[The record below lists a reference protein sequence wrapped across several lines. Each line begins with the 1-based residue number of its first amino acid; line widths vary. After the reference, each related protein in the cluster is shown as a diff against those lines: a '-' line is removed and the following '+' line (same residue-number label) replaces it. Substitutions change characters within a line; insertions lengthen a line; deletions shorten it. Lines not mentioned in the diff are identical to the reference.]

1 MPKQSLSAT
10 ERRFTKYVDD
20 LASAL
25 GHADRVAP
33 FRSYATGLILPGDR
47 KSVEPMAARLAPD
60 RVRAVHQS
68 MHHFVAQADWSDRA
82 ILSKVYEAT
91 LPAIERHD
99 RIHAWI
105 VDDTGIP
112 KKGSQSVGVAHQYC
126 GQLGKQANC
135 QVAVTLSIA
144 NEFASLPIAHRLYL
158 PKEWAEDRARRLKAG
173 VPTQIRF
180 ATKPQI
186 ALGQI
191 RAAQAAGVVA
201 GVIVADAAYG
211 NDTAFRDG
219 ISKLQLRY
227 VLAVQSSTSAWRPGE
242 APLPPRRRRKMGMGR
257 PATLVR
263 RTQRHAPISLLEL
276 VNELPAS
283 AFATITWREGTQTP
297 LESRFAAVRVR
308 PAHRDTLRS
317 SPRDEE
323 WLLVEW
329 PKDDI
334 VPRKYWLSNL
344 PPAATL
350 QQLVKAAQMRWRIE
364 RDYQELKDELG
375 LGHYEGRS
383 WRGFHH
389 HATMSI
395 AAYGFLIAE
404 RGAFS
409 PSSGIHAAFKK
420 SVLPKDFRPR
430 GAPGENATSR

>member
-1 MPKQSLSAT
+1 MGKQTLSAT
-10 ERRFTKYVDD
+10 ERRFTKYVDE
-20 LASAL
+20 LASSL

-33 FRSYATGLILPGDR
+33 FHFYTTGLLLPGDR
-47 KSVEPMAARLAPD
+47 KSVEPMAARLAPE
-60 RVRAVHQS
+60 RVRATHQS
-68 MHHFVAQADWSDRA
+68 MHHFVSQADWSDRA
-82 ILSKVYEAT
+82 ILAKVREAT
-91 LPAIERHD
+91 LPAIERHGSI
-99 RIHAWI
+99 RTWI

-144 NEFASLPIAHRLYL
+144 NDFASLPIAHRLYL
-158 PKEWAEDRARRLKAG
+158 TKEWAEDSERRAKVG
-173 VPTQIRF
+173 VPPQIRF

-186 ALGQI
+186 ALSQI
-191 RAAQAAGVVA
+191 RSAQAAGVA
-201 GVIVADAAYG
+201 PGVIVADAAYG

-219 ISKLQLRY
+219 ITKLKLPY
-227 VLAVQSSTSAWRPGE
+227 VLAAQSSTSAWRPGE
-242 APLPPRRRRKMGMGR
+242 APLPPRHRKNGIGR

-263 RTQRHAPISLLEL
+263 RTLRHSPISLLEL
-276 VNELPAS
+276 VQELSPR
-283 AFATITWREGTQTP
+283 AFKTITWREGTRTS
-297 LESRFAAVRVR
+297 LESRFAAIRVR

-329 PKDDI
+329 PENDTA
-334 VPRKYWLSNL
+334 PRKYWFSNL
-344 PPAATL
+344 PPSTPL
-350 QQLVKAAQMRWRIE
+350 HELVEFAQMRWRIE

-389 HATMSI
+389 HATMCI

-409 PSSGIHAAFKK
+409 PSDDVRSAFKR
-420 SVLPKDFRPR
+420 SRLPNGFRPR
-430 GAPGENATSR
+430 GASRKNAASR

>member
-1 MPKQSLSAT
+1 MGKQTLSAT
-10 ERRFTKYVDD
+10 ERRFTKYVDE

-33 FRSYATGLILPGDR
+33 FHLYTTGLLLPGDR

-60 RVRAVHQS
+60 RVRAAHQS

-82 ILSKVYEAT
+82 VLAKVYEAT
-91 LPAIERHD
+91 LPAIEGHGPIR
-99 RIHAWI
+99 AWI

-144 NEFASLPIAHRLYL
+144 NDLASLPIAHRLYL
-158 PKEWAEDRARRLKAG
+158 PREWAEDRARRAKAG

-186 ALGQI
+186 ALGQV
-191 RAAQAAGVVA
+191 RAAQAAGVVP

-211 NDTAFRDG
+211 NDTAFREG
-219 ISKLQLRY
+219 ITKLKLPY

-242 APLPPRRRRKMGMGR
+242 APLPLRRRKKGLGR
-257 PATLVR
+257 SPTLVR
-263 RTQRHAPISLLEL
+263 RTKRHAPLSLLEL
-276 VNELPAS
+276 ANALSPS
-283 AFATITWREGTQTP
+283 AFATLSWREGTQTS

-323 WLLVEW
+323 WLLIEW
-329 PKDDI
+329 PKGDTG
-334 VPRKYWLSNL
+334 PRKYWLSNL
-344 PPAATL
+344 PASATL
-350 QQLVKAAQMRWRIE
+350 PQLVEIAQMRWRIE

-409 PSSGIHAAFKK
+409 PSADVRSAFKK
-420 SVLPKDFRPR
+420 PSLPADFRPR
-430 GAPGENATSR
+430 GASGDNATTR

>member
-1 MPKQSLSAT
+1 MSNELKRVLSAT
-10 ERRFTKYVDD
+10 ERRFKKYVND

-33 FRSYATGLILPGDR
+33 FGFYTMGLLLPGDR
-47 KSVEPMAARLAPD
+47 KSVEPMAARLSPE
-60 RVRAVHQS
+60 RVRAAHQS
-68 MHHFVAQADWSDRA
+68 LHHFVAQAEWSDRA
-82 ILSKVYEAT
+82 LLAKVYNAV
-91 LPAIERHD
+91 LPAIERHGQ
-99 RIHAWI
+99 ITTWI

-126 GQLGKQANC
+126 GQVGKQANC

-158 PKEWAEDRARRLKAG
+158 SKEWAEDRERRTKAG
-173 VPTQIRF
+173 VPSEIRF

-186 ALGQI
+186 ALEQI
-191 RAAQAAGVVA
+191 RQAKTAGIVP
-201 GVIVADAAYG
+201 GVIVSDAAYG

-219 ISKLQLRY
+219 ITDMGLNYIVS
-227 VLAVQSSTSAWRPGE
+227 VQSSTTVWRTGE
-242 APLPPRRRRKMGMGR
+242 APLEPRTRKAGRGRRR
-257 PATLVR
+257 TLLR
-263 RTQRHAPISLLEL
+263 RTARHAPVALTEIAT
-276 VNELPAS
+276 ELPAS
-283 AFATITWREGTQTP
+283 AFCMITWREGTQAS

-317 SPRDEE
+317 IVRAEE
-323 WLLVEW
+323 WLLIEW
-329 PKDDI
+329 PEGEGA
-334 VPRKYWLSNL
+334 PRKYWLANL
-344 PPAATL
+344 PASTTRPEL
-350 QQLVKAAQMRWRIE
+350 VQLAQSRWRIE

-389 HATMSI
+389 HATLCI

-409 PSSGIHAAFKK
+409 PSRDVRSAFKQ
-420 SVLPKDFRPR
+420 SALPNDFRPR
-430 GAPGENATSR
+430 GYSRAS